1 VRGPAVRARCDLG
14 GPDVSQAHDSETAL
28 TAVVTIGALAL
39 PAIAG
44 AHGKPTDEPAGQPKT
59 SHRCAA
65 HKVAYVASGVLAAPA
80 TLTQAKGADTP
91 ADTADDRYTGTLSV
105 TVTRANRHGKGVA
118 TPVTVQAN
126 DIRLHDGVT
135 ATPAAGT
142 GVRLIGKI
150 TKVSKQCSDQ
160 SVAGAV
166 TIRKATLQP
175 PKS

>member
-1 VRGPAVRARCDLG
+1 
-14 GPDVSQAHDSETAL
+14 VSQAHDSETAL

-91 ADTADDRYTGTLSV
+91 ADTADDRYGGTLSV
-105 TVTRANRHGKGVA
+105 TVTHANRNAKDIAGPVA
-118 TPVTVQAN
+118 AQVS
-126 DIRLHDGVT
+126 DIRLHAGVT
-135 ATPAAGT
+135 PTPAAGT
-142 GVRLIGKI
+142 RVQLIGKI
-150 TKVSKQCSDQ
+150 TKVSTRCTDQ
-160 SVAGAV
+160 AAAGAV
-166 TIRKATLQP
+166 TIRKATLRA

>member
-1 VRGPAVRARCDLG
+1 
-14 GPDVSQAHDSETAL
+14 VSQAHDSETAL

-105 TVTRANRHGKGVA
+105 TVTRANPHAKDVA

-142 GVRLIGKI
+142 RVRLIGKI
-150 TKVSKQCSDQ
+150 TNVSKRCSDQ
-160 SVAGAV
+160 SVAAAV
-166 TIRKATLQP
+166 TIRKATLQRA
-175 PKS
+175 KS